1 MSVSVSIK
9 DEIEAYNEMIKIE
22 NKLNS
27 DLGYLYW
34 KKYIAGAFW
43 ETTSKL
49 KLYNSL

>member
-1 MSVSVSIK
+1 MSASVTIK

-34 KKYIAGAFW
+34 KKYKIN
-43 ETTSKL
+43 
-49 KLYNSL
+49 YNNFNRNNVRSSNYK